1 MRRYLSI
8 VLLAFVAAACG
19 DARPAG
25 TPVVS
30 AGSFPATIQ
39 ASSGPVTI
47 PARPVRIVSLSP
59 TSTEIL
65 FAIGAGA
72 QVVAVD
78 DQSNYPASAPKTT
91 LSGFEPNI
99 EAIASYRPDLVVFS
113 NKAIAE
119 KLTALSIPGL
129 YHDAAATLDDSYRQ
143 MEELGT
149 ATGHVADA
157 KKLVSSM
164 RKQIGDIAAAVKGR
178 EGEPAYYHELDS
190 TYFSVTSKT
199 FIGSVYALL
208 GLRNIAD
215 AADSQGTGYPQLS
228 AEYII
233 QANPALIFLADTK
246 CCGQSAATVAM
257 RAGWNQ
263 IDAVKGGFVIAL
275 DDDIAS
281 RWGPRIVD
289 FLRTVSDALN
299 ALPSAA

>member
-1 MRRYLSI
+1 VRRYLSI
-8 VLLAFVAAACG
+8 VLLVLVAAACG

-25 TPVVS
+25 TPALS
-30 AGSFPATIQ
+30 TGSFPATVQ

-47 PARPVRIVSLSP
+47 PARPTRIVSLSP

-65 FAIGAGA
+65 FAISAGS
-72 QVVAVD
+72 QVIAVD
-78 DQSNYPASAPKTT
+78 DQSNYPASAPKTN

-129 YHDAAATLDDSYRQ
+129 YHDAAATLDDTYRQ
-143 MEELGT
+143 INELGT
-149 ATGHVADA
+149 ATGHIGDA
-157 KKLVSSM
+157 AGLVSSM
-164 RKQIGDIAAAVKGR
+164 RKDISEIAAAVKEH

-199 FIGSVYALL
+199 FIGSVYAIL

-228 AEYII
+228 AEYIV
-233 QANPALIFLADTK
+233 QADPALIFLADTK
-246 CCGQSAATVAM
+246 CCGQSAETVAK

-263 IDAVKGGFVIAL
+263 IDAVKGGHVIAL

-281 RWGPRIVD
+281 RWGPRVVD

-299 ALPSAA
+299 ALPAAA

>member
-1 MRRYLSI
+1 MRRSLSI
-8 VLLAFVAAACG
+8 VLLVFVAAACG

-25 TPVVS
+25 TPALS
-30 AGSFPATIQ
+30 TGSFPATIE

-47 PARPVRIVSLSP
+47 PARPARIVSLSP
-59 TSTEIL
+59 SSTEIL

-72 QVVAVD
+72 QVIAVD
-78 DQSNYPASAPKTT
+78 DQSNYPATAPKTT

-129 YHDAAATLDDSYRQ
+129 YHDAAATLDDTYRQ
-143 MEELGT
+143 ISELGT
-149 ATGHVADA
+149 ATGHVGNAA
-157 KKLVSSM
+157 GLVSSM
-164 RKQIGDIAAAVKGR
+164 RRDIGEIAAAVK
-178 EGEPAYYHELDS
+178 EYDEKPAYYHELDS

-215 AADSQGTGYPQLS
+215 AADTQGTGYPQLS

-246 CCGQSAATVAM
+246 CCGQSAATVAK

-263 IDAVKGGFVIAL
+263 IDAVKGGNVIAL
-275 DDDIAS
+275 DDDVAS

-289 FLRTVSDALN
+289 FLRTVSEALN